1 MSKRQSVR
9 QEDIHSGRVCHKNEK
24 LPILHG
30 PMILLCNFVMR
41 SQIKKPFLKRLIF
54 TYVNCDLNMAAFGRI
69 FPYLTEKLENPFVE

>member
-1 MSKRQSVR
+1 MLNNFCFHLYAQKSLFIA
-9 QEDIHSGRVCHKNEK
+9 ENWNAFFDIHTKVCHKIEK

-54 TYVNCDLNMAAFGRI
+54 T
-69 FPYLTEKLENPFVE
+69 